1 MQLSGFESHD
11 VIVTAQFIEYI
22 NDLFDVL
29 NSRSRFA
36 AGFKK
41 AITVENFQ
49 ARQPLFEN
57 VRQMFSSLECKWK
70 IWNPGQKVYE
80 QKTGKILHSPRR
92 TGFLGL
98 AGCTYVI
105 ENLVLYMRKFP
116 LSMVKHLRTY
126 KLNQV
131 CFLLQKYFLFSPREN
146 VFPHESHL

>member
-11 VIVTAQFIEYI
+11 VLVTAQFIENI

-36 AGFKK
+36 PGFKK
-41 AITVENFQ
+41 ATTAENFH

-70 IWNPGQKVYE
+70 VWNPGQKIYHE
-80 QKTGKILHSPRR
+80 HMGKILESPRR

-105 ENLVLYMRKFP
+105 ENLVIYMRKFP
-116 LSMVKHLRTY
+116 LSMVQHLRTY

-131 CFLLQKYFLFSPREN
+131 CEI
-146 VFPHESHL
+146 

>member
-11 VIVTAQFIEYI
+11 VLVTAQFIENI

-36 AGFKK
+36 PGFKK

-57 VRQMFSSLECKWK
+57 IRQMFTSLECKWK
-70 IWNPGQKVYE
+70 VWNPGQKVYHE
-80 QKTGKILHSPRR
+80 KTGKILHSPRR

-105 ENLVLYMRKFP
+105 ENLVLWMRKFP
-116 LSMVKHLRTY
+116 LSMVQHLRTY

-131 CFLLQKYFLFSPREN
+131 CTNKNSYFL
-146 VFPHESHL
+146 H

>member
-57 VRQMFSSLECKWK
+57 VRQIS
-70 IWNPGQKVYE
+70 V
-80 QKTGKILHSPRR
+80 
-92 TGFLGL
+92 
-98 AGCTYVI
+98 
-105 ENLVLYMRKFP
+105 
-116 LSMVKHLRTY
+116 
-126 KLNQV
+126 
-131 CFLLQKYFLFSPREN
+131 
-146 VFPHESHL
+146 

>member
-11 VIVTAQFIEYI
+11 VLVTAEFIEI
-22 NDLFDVL
+22 VNNLFDVL

-36 AGFKK
+36 IGFKK
-41 AITVENFQ
+41 AITLENFQ

-57 VRQMFSSLECKWK
+57 ARQMFASLECNWK
-70 IWNPGQKVYE
+70 VYNPGQKLYNL
-80 QKTGKILHSPRR
+80 KTGKIIHSPRR

-105 ENLVLYMRKFP
+105 EHLVTYMRKFP
-116 LSMVKHLRTY
+116 VSMVKHLRTY

-131 CFLLQKYFLFSPREN
+131 YTNIKIF
-146 VFPHESHL
+146 

>member
-11 VIVTAQFIEYI
+11 VLVTALFIENI
-22 NDLFDVL
+22 NDIFDVL

-36 AGFKK
+36 PGFKK

-57 VRQMFSSLECKWK
+57 LRQMFASLECRWK
-70 IWNPGQKVYE
+70 VRNPGQKVYE
-80 QKTGKILHSPRR
+80 EKTGKILESPRR

-98 AGCTYVI
+98 ANCTYVI
-105 ENLVLYMRKFP
+105 ENLVVYMRKFP
-116 LSMVKHLRTY
+116 LSMVQHLRTY

-131 CFLLQKYFLFSPREN
+131 CVYKIFSLL
-146 VFPHESHL
+146 